1 MAAARNKWAFK
12 PYTVPP
18 IPSGSYDPALD
29 AQLYAAQR
37 GYGDTAADVGTQTL
51 RAGDDYGLNV
61 EDINRTAGRSATD
74 LSTARTREE
83 QDYGTS
89 VGLLTRRYKDLGD
102 VQAQQAAGSGITGG
116 GAILQ
121 AAAKRKANQGL
132 EQTQLD
138 TTHNRFLEDN
148 TLAGA
153 RLGEDQQLA
162 LGRAGLGYG
171 RQTTD
176 LGTSLTRAGRELG
189 AFTLDTGASKAF
201 QAAQA
206 GYAPPDKPSN
216 EFRSP
221 SGVPYKVLKGA
232 GGPIYVDRNGRRLPG
247 RPR

>member
-74 LSTARTREE
+74 LSTAR
-83 QDYGTS
+83 
-89 VGLLTRRYKDLGD
+89 
-102 VQAQQAAGSGITGG
+102 
-116 GAILQ
+116 
-121 AAAKRKANQGL
+121 
-132 EQTQLD
+132 
-138 TTHNRFLEDN
+138 
-148 TLAGA
+148 
-153 RLGEDQQLA
+153 
-162 LGRAGLGYG
+162 
-171 RQTTD
+171 
-176 LGTSLTRAGRELG
+176 
-189 AFTLDTGASKAF
+189 
-201 QAAQA
+201 
-206 GYAPPDKPSN
+206 KPSN